1 MAEIKDGDKKEQTI
15 KIKVCKEDGTFGYVD
30 ISVSTEYDAPS
41 GEWCLGNDA
50 LRKIDETKLDYC
62 LKNCKKVNEK
72 DWCKDCFKKKRLEK
86 IDKWLSER
94 IRKFNEAC
102 SKSKGGLQTF
112 KGYSEK
118 GVKSVFNKNGID
130 KLKIIG
136 EDGRIDENFRKVNE
150 NALKVAILLIMG
162 TSLLFAG
169 GIAVLSW
176 VLAS

>member
-72 DWCKDCFKKKRLEK
+72 RGENKSIKKGNYKKRSCPTLRQ
-86 IDKWLSER
+86 D
-94 IRKFNEAC
+94 
-102 SKSKGGLQTF
+102 
-112 KGYSEK
+112 
-118 GVKSVFNKNGID
+118 
-130 KLKIIG
+130 
-136 EDGRIDENFRKVNE
+136 NF
-150 NALKVAILLIMG
+150 
-162 TSLLFAG
+162 S
-169 GIAVLSW
+169 
-176 VLAS
+176 